1 MPEFTV
7 GERIL
12 LHLYN
17 YRTVDLND
25 YFNIPWD
32 ITQDGISTSL
42 RISRAHASLELKKQ
56 KEKGYIKDSLVRI
69 YGGKVRRLAYELT
82 ELGIKT
88 AVELQEKAKGAG
100 IDVRTLTD
108 VRRQDAS
115 VVLENL
121 RDGDRFALGVAC
133 AFRVAVPMDALPSHE
148 KSAIPTD
155 VGGFTSI
162 TPDLKGRVMRAAG
175 KDEIREWHSYAADFY
190 ADRGQ
195 YSTIPDEDCRMVE
208 RAYHLLLAER
218 YIDACKVIEKNP
230 YVMMLSDDKGF
241 YEVVR
246 DVPLDS
252 IKDRFKVDFLMLKA
266 ELALSQRDLKTARET
281 SEILTGIEEG
291 QGYGYACLTE
301 CLILRGKGSEAKD
314 TISLVNSSR
323 NVFGMLKL
331 AEAYVD
337 LNDIPNAEEQL
348 ELARKYISD
357 NNVTAVS
364 QMFLV
369 EARIDAAKGNIDDAN
384 RHISKAYNA
393 TNEIGRNNIRAVA
406 KNLGLS
412 ISGEIV
418 RD

>member
-25 YFNIPWD
+25 YSNIPWD
-32 ITQDGISTSL
+32 ITQDGISASL

-56 KEKGYIKDSLVRI
+56 KERGYIKDSLVRI

-82 ELGIKT
+82 ELGVNT

-115 VVLENL
+115 VVLDNL
-121 RDGDRFALGVAC
+121 KDSDRFALGVAC
-133 AFRVAVPMDALPSHE
+133 AFRVAVPLDALPPHD

-155 VGGFTSI
+155 VSGFTSI
-162 TPDLKGRVMRAAG
+162 TPDLKGRVMRAAD
-175 KDEIREWHSYAADFY
+175 KDEVREWHSYAADFY

-246 DVPLDS
+246 DTPMDS
-252 IKDRFKVDFLMLKA
+252 IKDRFKVD
-266 ELALSQRDLKTARET
+266 LALSQRDLKTARET
-281 SEILTGIEEG
+281 SEILTGIEDG

-301 CLILRGKGSEAKD
+301 CLILRGKESEARE
-314 TISLVNSSR
+314 TVALVNSSR

-337 LNDIPNAEEQL
+337 LNDISKAEEQL

-369 EARIDAAKGNIDDAN
+369 EARIDAAKGNMDDAN

-412 ISGEIV
+412 ISGEII